1 MTINF
6 PELARQAAA
15 DGAITPEE
23 VLGLRRV
30 AWPDGRIDQTEAEAI
45 LAINDVVS
53 VKSAEWIDFLV
64 EAVGEYV
71 LNSTAPKG
79 HVADHTA
86 DWLIARLDRDG
97 RLDSQ
102 AELELLVRVV
112 EKALGT
118 PDRLKDYALAQIE
131 RAVLTGDGPTRDTP
145 SQDGGTLSA
154 GSITAAECKLLRRVI
169 FASGGDRPAA
179 VSQREAEMLFRI
191 KDATLAAPNA
201 PEWQRLF
208 VQGVGNYLQGWTA
221 GRAIN
226 RDRAAELETFMND
239 HTSSFG
245 AFFSRMSRVG
255 AKDLRSA
262 AHDAL
267 GSGATAARDY
277 AAEAG
282 ADGALSA
289 PEQAWLDGH
298 IEADGCT
305 DPLEAA
311 LLAFLAER

>member
-15 DGAITPEE
+15 DGAITAEE
-23 VLGLRRV
+23 VLALRRA

-53 VKSAEWIDFLV
+53 ARSPEWIDFLV

-71 LNSTAPKG
+71 LSGTEPKG
-79 HVADHTA
+79 YVAEDTA

-97 RLDSQ
+97 GLDSQ
-102 AELELLVRVV
+102 AELELLVRVL

-154 GSITAAECKLLRRVI
+154 GSITAAECQLLRRVI

-179 VSQREAEMLFRI
+179 VSQREAEMLFRL
-191 KDATLAAPNA
+191 KDATQGAPNA

-208 VQGVGNYLQGWTA
+208 VQGVGNYLQGWTG

-226 RDRAAELETFMND
+226 RDRAGELETFMND
-239 HTSSFG
+239 HTSSLG

-255 AKDLRSA
+255 TKDLRSA
-262 AHDAL
+262 AQDAL
-267 GSGATAARDY
+267 GGGEASTRDY

-282 ADGALSA
+282 ADGARTA
-289 PEQAWLDGH
+289 REQAWLDGQ
-298 IEADGCT
+298 IEADGRT

-311 LLAFLAER
+311 LLAFLAEG

>member
-15 DGAITPEE
+15 DGAITAEE
-23 VLGLRRV
+23 VLALRRA
-30 AWPDGRIDQTEAEAI
+30 AWPDGHIDAGEAEAI
-45 LAINDVVS
+45 LAINDVVAD
-53 VKSAEWIDFLV
+53 KSPEWTDFLV

-71 LNSTAPKG
+71 LNGTEPHG
-79 HVADHTA
+79 YVADHAA

-102 AELELLVRVV
+102 AELELLVRVL

-131 RAVLTGDGPTRDTP
+131 RAVLTGEGPTRDAP
-145 SQDGGTLSA
+145 IQDGVTLSA

-179 VSQREAEMLFRI
+179 VSQREAEMLFRL
-191 KDATLAAPNA
+191 KDATLDAPNA

-208 VQGVGNYLQGWTA
+208 VQGVGNYLQGWTG

-239 HTSSFG
+239 HTSSLG
-245 AFFSRMSRVG
+245 AFFGRMSRVG
-255 AKDLRSA
+255 TKDLRSA
-262 AHDAL
+262 AYDAL
-267 GSGATAARDY
+267 GGGEASARDY
-277 AAEAG
+277 AGEAG
-282 ADGALSA
+282 ADGALTA
-289 PEQAWLDGH
+289 PEQAWLGGR
-298 IEADGCT
+298 IQADGRI

>member
-15 DGAITPEE
+15 DGVITADE
-23 VLGLRRV
+23 VLALRRA

-53 VKSAEWIDFLV
+53 AKSPEWVDFLV

-71 LNSTAPKG
+71 LNGTEPRG
-79 HVADHTA
+79 YVADATA
-86 DWLIARLDRDG
+86 DWLIARLDHDG
-97 RLDSQ
+97 RLDSA
-102 AELELLVRVV
+102 AELELLVRVL

-118 PDRLKDYALAQIE
+118 PDHLKDYALAQIE
-131 RAVLTGDGPTRDTP
+131 RAVLTGEGPTRDA
-145 SQDGGTLSA
+145 SILGGGTLSA
-154 GSITAAECKLLRRVI
+154 DSITEAECKLLRRVI

-191 KDATLAAPNA
+191 KDATLGADNT

-208 VQGVGNYLQGWTA
+208 VQGVGNYLQGWTG
-221 GRAIN
+221 GRAIT
-226 RDRAAELETFMND
+226 RDRAAELEGFMND
-239 HTSSFG
+239 RSSSFG
-245 AFFSRMSRVG
+245 SFFSRMSRVG

-262 AHDAL
+262 AQELLAN
-267 GSGATAARDY
+267 APARDF
-277 AAEAG
+277 AGEAG
-282 ADGALSA
+282 AEAALTS
-289 PEQAWLDGH
+289 PEQSWLDGR
-298 IEADGCT
+298 IGADGRT

-311 LLAFLAER
+311 LLAFLAEG